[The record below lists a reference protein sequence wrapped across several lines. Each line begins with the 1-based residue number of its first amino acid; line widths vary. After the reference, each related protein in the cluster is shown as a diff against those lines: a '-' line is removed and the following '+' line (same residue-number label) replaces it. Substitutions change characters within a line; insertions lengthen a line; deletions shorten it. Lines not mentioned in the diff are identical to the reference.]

1 MRPDEQVRHDPDAR
15 GAALAA
21 KLAPELSGF
30 RRRVIENRLE
40 SDAEQFHCLGEL
52 RVSLEMGA
60 NFCPNDLAG
69 YQCSRVIRIAQ
80 GLARSLAMD
89 RVGAQNIQ
97 KDR

>member
-40 SDAEQFHCLGEL
+40 SDAEKLHRFGKL
-52 RVSLEMGA
+52 RVSLEMSA
-60 NFCPNDLAG
+60 NFGPDDLASNESSG
-69 YQCSRVIRIAQ
+69 VIRIAQ

-89 RVGAQNIQ
+89 RVSAQNIQ